1 MVTEVIISP
10 ARLRPDPDHRPPM
23 KVLPRP
29 SRHALAAALLL
40 ALPLRAAAQAE
51 ADPFEAAAAAAR
63 AALAA
68 GKSGRAESGGTGV
81 SAARRTPRSGDPIE
95 EPTAEEVEDV
105 IPEGAR
111 VDGHEIY
118 DRLIKNRQ
126 RLGTVFQQGRIISE
140 DPGGNPQQTNFWLH
154 AMDYRD
160 ADDNATG
167 GVFTKSLFKITGPFE
182 MRHTGYLYIEREDR
196 DDEQFMYS
204 PHRGRTS
211 RVSLKG
217 QSVAGTD
224 FSFDDFLVSLDDIE
238 DAEYER
244 HDDEVVQGV
253 GCYVIEAFVKP
264 ESKTSYTRSMSY
276 IEKEHYVALRTL
288 HWDDVGVLSKEIVVP
303 HAKIK
308 EFDGAWIPTEST
320 VTDLLEETSST
331 MYVDDL
337 EPNPSLDNEM
347 FSLSR
352 LSYRP

>member
-1 MVTEVIISP
+1 
-10 ARLRPDPDHRPPM
+10 M

-29 SRHALAAALLL
+29 SRHALAVALLL
-40 ALPLRAAAQAE
+40 AVPLRAAAQAE

-68 GKSGRAESGGTGV
+68 GKSSRAVDGGGTG
-81 SAARRTPRSGDPIE
+81 AAVPATRRPPPSGDPID
-95 EPTAEEVEDV
+95 EPTAEEVEEV

-126 RLGTVFQQGRIISE
+126 RLGTVFQRGRIISE

-154 AMDYRD
+154 ASDYRD
-160 ADDNATG
+160 ADDNAVG

-182 MRHTGYLYIEREDR
+182 MRHTGYLYIERDDR
-196 DDEQFMYS
+196 EDEQFMYS
-204 PHRGRTS
+204 PHRGRTA

-244 HDDEVVQGV
+244 HDDETVQGV
-253 GCYVIEAFVKP
+253 GCYVVEAFVKP
-264 ESKTSYTRSMSY
+264 ESKTNYTRSMSY
-276 IEKEHYVALRTL
+276 IEKQHYVALRTL

-303 HAKIK
+303 HAAIK

-331 MYVDDL
+331 MYVDEL
-337 EPNPSLDNEM
+337 EPNPSLADEM
-347 FSLSR
+347 FSLSQ